1 MFKVQ
6 SSKFK
11 IQSIVILLLFCLS
24 LSAQPEMTQLQ
35 PGQTPEGAVYYLPKT
50 SLRIH
55 LLVEKQTY
63 TPGQFARYAERY
75 LHLKGV
81 VQEEQISQ
89 RIVSCEVSSFGVRDT
104 SKCYSVRLKGKA
116 ETAEIR
122 LSEQGTLLAVN
133 DEPLAYSVP
142 TLSTLKSQ
150 TSNLKSQTSNLKP
163 QTSTFLLSSE
173 ALAAGSTAKMAEITA
188 QQIQE
193 LQERRQQLATG
204 EADEMPQDEQQLRL
218 MLQEIDQKCNQ
229 LMAHF
234 TGTVCRDSSEHV
246 LTLCPEKEIK
256 HQVLFRI
263 SRRLGLV
270 DKDDLSGIP
279 YYIDLKNLSPAEH
292 PAPENKKL
300 LGFYVNV
307 PGMAQLTIS
316 QDDQTLA
323 QFQVPLAQFGF
334 TELRDGDLFRRFVTH
349 LQLHPATG
357 AVVRQQVELE
367 K

>member
-1 MFKVQ
+1 MLNRIFH
-6 SSKFK
+6 SAC
-11 IQSIVILLLFCLS
+11 LLLFSLL

-35 PGQTPEGAVYYLPKT
+35 PGQTPDGVVYYLPKT
-50 SLRIH
+50 ALHIH
-55 LLVEKQTY
+55 LLIEKQTY

-75 LHLKGV
+75 LHQKGV
-81 VQEEQISQ
+81 VQQEQISQ

-116 ETAEIR
+116 ETAEVR

-133 DEPLAYSVP
+133 DEPLAYSIP
-142 TLSTLKSQ
+142 TLSTFNSHLSSVNCPRNATLSKRELS
-150 TSNLKSQTSNLKP
+150 TS
-163 QTSTFLLSSE
+163 LLSSE

-193 LQERRQQLATG
+193 LQERRQLLATG

-229 LMAHF
+229 LMTHF
-234 TGTVCRDSSEHV
+234 TGTVRRDSSEHI
-246 LTLCPEKEIK
+246 LTLCPEKEIN

-292 PAPENKKL
+292 PVPENKKQQ
-300 LGFYVNV
+300 GFYVNV
-307 PGMAQLTIS
+307 PGMSQLTIS

-323 QFQVPLAQFGF
+323 QFLVPLAQFGF
-334 TELRDGDLFRRFVTH
+334 TELRDGDLFRRYITH

-357 AVVRQQVELE
+357 AVVRQQVEQE

>member
-1 MFKVQ
+1 MFKLQ
-6 SSKFK
+6 TSHIRLQTSLF
-11 IQSIVILLLFCLS
+11 LLLFCLS

-35 PGQTPEGAVYYLPKT
+35 PGQTPDGVVYYLPKT
-50 SLRIH
+50 ALRIH
-55 LLVEKQTY
+55 LLIEKQTY

-75 LHLKGV
+75 LHLMDV
-81 VQEEQISQ
+81 VQQEQISQ
-89 RIVSCEVSSFGVRDT
+89 RIVNCEVSSFGVRDT

-116 ETAEIR
+116 ETAEVR

-133 DEPLAYSVP
+133 DEPLAYSIP
-142 TLSTLKSQ
+142 ALSAPL
-150 TSNLKSQTSNLKP
+150 TSHLSPLTSH
-163 QTSTFLLSSE
+163 QSLLSSE

-218 MLQEIDQKCNQ
+218 MLQQIDQKCAQ
-229 LMAHF
+229 LMTHF
-234 TGTVCRDSSEHV
+234 TGTVRRDSSEHI
-246 LTLCPEKEIK
+246 LTFCPDKDIN

-270 DKDDLSGIP
+270 DKDDLSGTP
-279 YYIDLKNLSPAEH
+279 YYIDLKNLSPDER
-292 PAPENKKL
+292 PVPENKKQT
-300 LGFYVNV
+300 GFYVNV
-307 PGMAQLTIS
+307 PGLAQLTIS

-323 QFQVPLAQFGF
+323 QFMVPLAQFGF
-334 TELRDGDLFRRFVTH
+334 TELRDGDLFRRYVTH
-349 LQLHPATG
+349 MQLHPATG
-357 AVVRQQVELE
+357 AVVRQQVEQE

>member
-1 MFKVQ
+1 MFKLQ
-6 SSKFK
+6 TSHIRLQTSLF
-11 IQSIVILLLFCLS
+11 LLLFCLS

-35 PGQTPEGAVYYLPKT
+35 PGQTPDGVVYYLPKT
-50 SLRIH
+50 ALRIH
-55 LLVEKQTY
+55 LLIEKQTY

-75 LHLKGV
+75 LHLMDV
-81 VQEEQISQ
+81 VQQEQISQ
-89 RIVSCEVSSFGVRDT
+89 RIVNCEVSSFGVRDT

-116 ETAEIR
+116 ETAEVR

-133 DEPLAYSVP
+133 DEPLAYSIP
-142 TLSTLKSQ
+142 ALSAPL
-150 TSNLKSQTSNLKP
+150 TSHLSPLTSH
-163 QTSTFLLSSE
+163 QSLLSSE

-218 MLQEIDQKCNQ
+218 MLQQIDQKCAQ
-229 LMAHF
+229 LMTHF
-234 TGTVCRDSSEHV
+234 TGTVRRDSSEHI
-246 LTLCPEKEIK
+246 LTFCPDKDIN

-270 DKDDLSGIP
+270 DKDDLSGTP
-279 YYIDLKNLSPAEH
+279 YYIDLKNLSPDER
-292 PAPENKKL
+292 PAPENKKQT
-300 LGFYVNV
+300 GFYVNV
-307 PGMAQLTIS
+307 PGLAQLTIS

-323 QFQVPLAQFGF
+323 QFMVPLAQFGF
-334 TELRDGDLFRRFVTH
+334 TELRDGDLFRRYVTR

-357 AVVRQQVELE
+357 AVVRQQVEQE

>member
-6 SSKFK
+6 SIIF
-11 IQSIVILLLFCLS
+11 LLLFCLS

-35 PGQTPEGAVYYLPKT
+35 PGQTPDGVVYYLPKT
-50 SLRIH
+50 ALRVH
-55 LLVEKQTY
+55 LTIEKQTY

-75 LHLKGV
+75 LHLTGV
-81 VQEEQISQ
+81 AQQEQISQ
-89 RIVSCEVSSFGVRDT
+89 RIVNCEVSSFGVRDT

-116 ETAEIR
+116 ETAEVR

-133 DEPLAYSVP
+133 DEPLTYSVP
-142 TLSTLKSQ
+142 TLSTLNSKLSSLNSHPS
-150 TSNLKSQTSNLKP
+150 TS
-163 QTSTFLLSSE
+163 LLSSE

-218 MLQEIDQKCNQ
+218 MLQQIDQKCAQ
-229 LMAHF
+229 LMTHF
-234 TGTVCRDSSEHV
+234 TGTICRDSSEHV
-246 LTLCPEKEIK
+246 LTFCPDKEIN

-292 PAPENKKL
+292 PAPDNKKQT
-300 LGFYVNV
+300 GFYVNV

-357 AVVRQQVELE
+357 AVVRQQVEQE

>member
-6 SSKFK
+6 SIIF
-11 IQSIVILLLFCLS
+11 LLLCCLS
-24 LSAQPEMTQLQ
+24 LSAQPEMTQLK
-35 PGQTPEGAVYYLPKT
+35 PGQTPDGVVYYLPKT
-50 SLRIH
+50 ALRIH
-55 LLVEKQTY
+55 LLIEKQTY

-75 LHLKGV
+75 LHLSGV
-81 VQEEQISQ
+81 VQQEQISQ

-133 DEPLAYSVP
+133 DEPLAYSIP
-142 TLSTLKSQ
+142 KLSTLNSKLSSLNTHPS
-150 TSNLKSQTSNLKP
+150 TS
-163 QTSTFLLSSE
+163 LLSSE

-204 EADEMPQDEQQLRL
+204 EADEMPQDEHQLRL
-218 MLQEIDQKCNQ
+218 MLQQIDQKCAQ
-229 LMAHF
+229 LMTHF
-234 TGTVCRDSSEHV
+234 TGTTRRDSTEHV
-246 LTLCPEKEIK
+246 LTFCPDKEIN

-292 PAPENKKL
+292 PAPENKKQT
-300 LGFYVNV
+300 GFYVNV

-357 AVVRQQVELE
+357 AVVRQQVEQE

>member
-6 SSKFK
+6 SILF
-11 IQSIVILLLFCLS
+11 LLLFCLS

-35 PGQTPEGAVYYLPKT
+35 PGQTPEGVVYYLPKT
-50 SLRIH
+50 SLRVH

-142 TLSTLKSQ
+142 TLYSPLSTHHSPSTTHQ
-150 TSNLKSQTSNLKP
+150 T
-163 QTSTFLLSSE
+163 LLSAE

-218 MLQEIDQKCNQ
+218 MLQEIDQKCSQ
-229 LMAHF
+229 LMTHF
-234 TGTVCRDSSEHV
+234 TGTVRRDSSEHV
-246 LTLCPEKEIK
+246 LTLCPDKEIN

-292 PAPENKKL
+292 PVPENKKQQ
-300 LGFYVNV
+300 GFYVNV
-307 PGMAQLTIS
+307 PGMAQLTIC
-316 QDDQTLA
+316 QEDQTLA

-334 TELRDGDLFRRFVTH
+334 TELRDGDLFRRYVTS

>member
-1 MFKVQ
+1 MFKLQ
-6 SSKFK
+6 TSHIRLQTSLF
-11 IQSIVILLLFCLS
+11 LLLFCLS

-35 PGQTPEGAVYYLPKT
+35 PGQTPDGVVYYLPKT
-50 SLRIH
+50 ALRIH
-55 LLVEKQTY
+55 LLIEKQTY

-75 LHLKGV
+75 LHLMDV
-81 VQEEQISQ
+81 VQQEQISQ
-89 RIVSCEVSSFGVRDT
+89 RIVNCEVSSFGVRDT

-116 ETAEIR
+116 ETAEVR

-142 TLSTLKSQ
+142 ALSAPL
-150 TSNLKSQTSNLKP
+150 TSHLSPLTSH
-163 QTSTFLLSSE
+163 QSLLSSE

-218 MLQEIDQKCNQ
+218 MLQQIDQKCAQ
-229 LMAHF
+229 LMTHF
-234 TGTVCRDSSEHV
+234 TGTVRRDSSEHI
-246 LTLCPEKEIK
+246 LTFCPDKDIN

-270 DKDDLSGIP
+270 DKDDLSGTP
-279 YYIDLKNLSPAEH
+279 YYIDLKNLSPDER
-292 PAPENKKL
+292 PAPENKKQT
-300 LGFYVNV
+300 GFYVNV
-307 PGMAQLTIS
+307 PGLAQLTIS

-323 QFQVPLAQFGF
+323 QFMVPLAQFGF
-334 TELRDGDLFRRFVTH
+334 TELRDGDLFRRYVTR

-357 AVVRQQVELE
+357 AVVRQQVEQE

>member
-6 SSKFK
+6 SIIF
-11 IQSIVILLLFCLS
+11 LLLCCLS
-24 LSAQPEMTQLQ
+24 LSAQPEMTQLK
-35 PGQTPEGAVYYLPKT
+35 PGQTPDGVVYYLPKT
-50 SLRIH
+50 AIAITVQ
-55 LLVEKQTY
+55 VEK

-75 LHLKGV
+75 LHLSGV

-133 DEPLAYSVP
+133 DEPLSYSIP
-142 TLSTLKSQ
+142 TLSTLKLQ
-150 TSNLKSQTSNLKP
+150 TSNFKLQTS
-163 QTSTFLLSSE
+163 LLSSE

-204 EADEMPQDEQQLRL
+204 EADEMPQDEHQLRL
-218 MLQEIDQKCNQ
+218 MLQQIDQKCAQ
-229 LMAHF
+229 LMTHF
-234 TGTVCRDSSEHV
+234 TGTTRRDSSEHV
-246 LTLCPEKEIK
+246 LTFCPDKEIN

-292 PAPENKKL
+292 PAPENKKQT
-300 LGFYVNV
+300 GFYVNV
-307 PGMAQLTIS
+307 PGMSQLTIS

-357 AVVRQQVELE
+357 AVVRQQVEQE

>member
-1 MFKVQ
+1 M
-6 SSKFK
+6 
-11 IQSIVILLLFCLS
+11 
-24 LSAQPEMTQLQ
+24 
-35 PGQTPEGAVYYLPKT
+35 
-50 SLRIH
+50 LRIH
-55 LLVEKQTY
+55 LLIEKQTY

-75 LHLKGV
+75 LHLSGV

-133 DEPLAYSVP
+133 DEPLAYSIP
-142 TLSTLKSQ
+142 KLSTLNSKLSSLNTHPS
-150 TSNLKSQTSNLKP
+150 TS
-163 QTSTFLLSSE
+163 LLSSE

-204 EADEMPQDEQQLRL
+204 EADEMPQDEHQLRL
-218 MLQEIDQKCNQ
+218 MLQQIDQKCAR
-229 LMAHF
+229 LMTHF
-234 TGTVCRDSSEHV
+234 TGTTRRDSTEHV
-246 LTLCPEKEIK
+246 LTFCPDKEIN

-292 PAPENKKL
+292 PAPENKKQT
-300 LGFYVNV
+300 GFYVNV

-357 AVVRQQVELE
+357 AVVRQQVEQE

>member
-6 SSKFK
+6 SIIFF
-11 IQSIVILLLFCLS
+11 LLCCVS

-35 PGQTPEGAVYYLPKT
+35 PGQTPDGVVYYLPKT
-50 SLRIH
+50 ALHIH
-55 LLVEKQTY
+55 LLIEKQTY
-63 TPGQFARYAERY
+63 TPGQLARYAERY
-75 LHLKGV
+75 LHLAGV

-133 DEPLAYSVP
+133 DEPFIYSIP
-142 TLSTLKSQ
+142 KLSTLNTQHVISSLGEGKGG
-150 TSNLKSQTSNLKP
+150 L
-163 QTSTFLLSSE
+163 LLSSE
-173 ALAAGSTAKMAEITA
+173 ALAAGSTSKMAEITA

-193 LQERRQQLATG
+193 LQERRQLLATG

-218 MLQEIDQKCNQ
+218 MLQEIDQKCAQ
-229 LMAHF
+229 LMTHF
-234 TGTVCRDSSEHV
+234 TGTIRRDSSEHV
-246 LTLCPEKEIK
+246 LTFCPDKEIN

-292 PAPENKKL
+292 PVPENKKL
-300 LGFYVNV
+300 VGFYVNV
-307 PGMAQLTIS
+307 PGMSQLTIS

-323 QFQVPLAQFGF
+323 QFQIPLAQFGF
-334 TELRDGDLFRRFVTH
+334 TELRDGDLFRRYVTH

-357 AVVRQQVELE
+357 AVVRQQVEQE

>member
-1 MFKVQ
+1 MFKLQ
-6 SSKFK
+6 TSHIRLQTSLF
-11 IQSIVILLLFCLS
+11 LLLFCLS

-35 PGQTPEGAVYYLPKT
+35 PGQTPDGVVYYLPKT
-50 SLRIH
+50 ALRVH
-55 LLVEKQTY
+55 LLIEKQTY

-75 LHLKGV
+75 LHLTGV
-81 VQEEQISQ
+81 VQQEQISQ
-89 RIVSCEVSSFGVRDT
+89 RIVNCEVSSFGVRDT

-116 ETAEIR
+116 ETAEVR

-150 TSNLKSQTSNLKP
+150 TSNLKP
-163 QTSTFLLSSE
+163 QTSPSLLSSE

-229 LMAHF
+229 LMTHF
-234 TGTVCRDSSEHV
+234 TGTVRRDSSEHI
-246 LTLCPEKEIK
+246 LTLCPDKEIN

-270 DKDDLSGIP
+270 DKDDLSGTP
-279 YYIDLKNLSPAEH
+279 YYIDLKNLSPDER
-292 PAPENKKL
+292 PVPENKKL

-334 TELRDGDLFRRFVTH
+334 TELRDGDLFRRYVTH

-357 AVVRQQVELE
+357 AVVRQQVEQE

>member
-1 MFKVQ
+1 MSNFKLQ
-6 SSKFK
+6 
-11 IQSIVILLLFCLS
+11 ISIFLLLFCLS

-35 PGQTPEGAVYYLPKT
+35 PGQTPDGVVYYLPKT
-50 SLRIH
+50 ALRIH
-55 LLVEKQTY
+55 LLIEKQTF

-75 LHLKGV
+75 LHLTGV
-81 VQEEQISQ
+81 VQQEQISQ

-116 ETAEIR
+116 ETAEVR

-133 DEPLAYSVP
+133 DEPLTYSVP
-142 TLSTLKSQ
+142 TLSTLKLQ
-150 TSNLKSQTSNLKP
+150 TSNFKL
-163 QTSTFLLSSE
+163 QTSTSLLSAE

-188 QQIQE
+188 HQIQE

-218 MLQEIDQKCNQ
+218 MLQQIDQKCAQ
-229 LMAHF
+229 LMTHF
-234 TGTVCRDSSEHV
+234 TGTIRRDSSEHV
-246 LTLCPEKEIK
+246 LTLCPDKEIN

-292 PAPENKKL
+292 PIPDNKKQT
-300 LGFYVNV
+300 GFYVNV

-357 AVVRQQVELE
+357 AVVRQQVEQE

>member
-1 MFKVQ
+1 MLNRIFH
-6 SSKFK
+6 SAC
-11 IQSIVILLLFCLS
+11 LLLFSLL

-35 PGQTPEGAVYYLPKT
+35 PGQTPEGVVYYLPKT
-50 SLRIH
+50 SLRVH

-142 TLSTLKSQ
+142 TLYSPLSTHHSPSTTHQ
-150 TSNLKSQTSNLKP
+150 T
-163 QTSTFLLSSE
+163 LLSAE

-218 MLQEIDQKCNQ
+218 MLQEIDQKCSQ
-229 LMAHF
+229 LMTHF
-234 TGTVCRDSSEHV
+234 TGTVHRDTSEHI
-246 LTLCPEKEIK
+246 LTFCPDKEIN

-270 DKDDLSGIP
+270 DKDDLSGTP
-279 YYIDLKNLSPAEH
+279 YYIDLKNLNPAEH
-292 PAPENKKL
+292 PVPENKKL
-300 LGFYVNV
+300 QGFYVNV

-334 TELRDGDLFRRFVTH
+334 TELRDGDLFRRYVTH
-349 LQLHPATG
+349 MQLHPATG
-357 AVVRQQVELE
+357 AVVRQQVEQE

>member
-1 MFKVQ
+1 MFKLQ
-6 SSKFK
+6 TSHIRLQTSLF
-11 IQSIVILLLFCLS
+11 LLLFCLS

-35 PGQTPEGAVYYLPKT
+35 PGQTPDGVVYFLPKT
-50 SLRIH
+50 ALRVH
-55 LLVEKQTY
+55 LLIEKQTY

-75 LHLKGV
+75 LHLSGV

-133 DEPLAYSVP
+133 DEPLSYSVP
-142 TLSTLKSQ
+142 TLSTLNSKLSSLNTHPS
-150 TSNLKSQTSNLKP
+150 TS
-163 QTSTFLLSSE
+163 LLSSE

-218 MLQEIDQKCNQ
+218 MLQEIDQKCAQ
-229 LMAHF
+229 LMTHF
-234 TGTVCRDSSEHV
+234 TGTTRRDSSEHV
-246 LTLCPEKEIK
+246 LTFCPDKEIN

-292 PAPENKKL
+292 PAPDNKKQT
-300 LGFYVNV
+300 GFYVNV
-307 PGMAQLTIS
+307 PGMSQLTIS

-357 AVVRQQVELE
+357 AVVRQQVEQE

>member
-1 MFKVQ
+1 MFKVL
-6 SSKFK
+6 SSRVWRCE
-11 IQSIVILLLFCLS
+11 QSILFLLLFCLS

-35 PGQTPEGAVYYLPKT
+35 PGQTPEGVVYYLPKT
-50 SLRIH
+50 SLRVH

-142 TLSTLKSQ
+142 ALSAPL
-150 TSNLKSQTSNLKP
+150 TSHLSPLTSH
-163 QTSTFLLSSE
+163 QSLLSSE

-218 MLQEIDQKCNQ
+218 MLQEIDQKCSQ

-234 TGTVCRDSSEHV
+234 TGTVRRDSSEHV
-246 LTLCPEKEIK
+246 LTLCPEKEMS

-292 PAPENKKL
+292 PTPENKKL

>member
-1 MFKVQ
+1 MFKLQ
-6 SSKFK
+6 TSHIRLQTSLF
-11 IQSIVILLLFCLS
+11 LLLFCLS

-35 PGQTPEGAVYYLPKT
+35 PGQTPDGVVYYLPKT
-50 SLRIH
+50 ALRIH
-55 LLVEKQTY
+55 LLIEKQTY

-75 LHLKGV
+75 LHLMDV
-81 VQEEQISQ
+81 VQQEQISQ
-89 RIVSCEVSSFGVRDT
+89 RIVNCEVSSFGVRDT

-116 ETAEIR
+116 ETAEVR

-133 DEPLAYSVP
+133 DEPLAYSIP
-142 TLSTLKSQ
+142 ALSAPL
-150 TSNLKSQTSNLKP
+150 TSHLSPLTSH
-163 QTSTFLLSSE
+163 QSLLSSE

-218 MLQEIDQKCNQ
+218 MLQQIDQKCAQ
-229 LMAHF
+229 LMTHF
-234 TGTVCRDSSEHV
+234 TGTVRRDSSEHI
-246 LTLCPEKEIK
+246 LTFCPDKDIN

-270 DKDDLSGIP
+270 DKDDLSGTP
-279 YYIDLKNLSPAEH
+279 YYIDLKNLSPDER
-292 PAPENKKL
+292 PVPENKKQT
-300 LGFYVNV
+300 GFYVNV
-307 PGMAQLTIS
+307 PGLAQLTIS

-323 QFQVPLAQFGF
+323 QFMVPLAQFGF
-334 TELRDGDLFRRFVTH
+334 TELRDGDLFRRYVTR

-357 AVVRQQVELE
+357 AVVRQQVEQE

>member
-6 SSKFK
+6 SIFF
-11 IQSIVILLLFCLS
+11 LLLFCLS

-35 PGQTPEGAVYYLPKT
+35 PGQTPDGVVYYLPKT
-50 SLRIH
+50 ALRIH
-55 LLVEKQTY
+55 LLIEKQTY
-63 TPGQFARYAERY
+63 THGQFARYAERY
-75 LHLKGV
+75 LHQKGV
-81 VQEEQISQ
+81 VQQEQISQ

-142 TLSTLKSQ
+142 TLYALNTPHSTLNTPHS
-150 TSNLKSQTSNLKP
+150 TS
-163 QTSTFLLSSE
+163 LLSSE

-218 MLQEIDQKCNQ
+218 MLQQIDQKCSQ
-229 LMAHF
+229 LMTHF
-234 TGTVCRDSSEHV
+234 TGTVRRDSSEHV
-246 LTLCPEKEIK
+246 LTLCPDKEIN

-292 PAPENKKL
+292 PVPENKKQQ
-300 LGFYVNV
+300 GFYVNV

-316 QDDQTLA
+316 QEDQTLA

-334 TELRDGDLFRRFVTH
+334 TELRDGDLFRRYVTS

-357 AVVRQQVELE
+357 AVVRQQVEQE

>member
-1 MFKVQ
+1 MLKLQ
-6 SSKFK
+6 TSNIKL
-11 IQSIVILLLFCLS
+11 QTILFFLLFCLS
-24 LSAQPEMTQLQ
+24 LGAQPEMTQLQ
-35 PGQTPEGAVYYLPKT
+35 PGQTPDGVVYYLPKT
-50 SLRIH
+50 ALRVH
-55 LLVEKQTY
+55 LLIEKQTY

-75 LHLKGV
+75 LHLTCV
-81 VQEEQISQ
+81 VQQEQISQ
-89 RIVSCEVSSFGVRDT
+89 RIVNCEVSSFGVRDT
-104 SKCYSVRLKGKA
+104 SKCYSVRLNGKA
-116 ETAEIR
+116 ETAEVR

-142 TLSTLKSQ
+142 ALSAPL
-150 TSNLKSQTSNLKP
+150 TSHLSPLTSH
-163 QTSTFLLSSE
+163 QSLLSSE

-229 LMAHF
+229 LMTHF
-234 TGTVCRDSSEHV
+234 TGTVRRDSSEHI
-246 LTLCPEKEIK
+246 LTLCPDKEIN

-270 DKDDLSGIP
+270 DKDDLSGTP
-279 YYIDLKNLSPAEH
+279 YYIDLKNLSPDER
-292 PAPENKKL
+292 PVPENKKL

-334 TELRDGDLFRRFVTH
+334 TELRDGDLFRRYVTH

-357 AVVRQQVELE
+357 AVVRQQVEQE